1 MGLEEFRKRCLS
13 LANLVFFS
21 EYRRYVRNCCVV
33 ATILCYYRCCQFI
46 ASSFDF
52 DFELEEC
59 VRKGMNI
66 DNMKYEKQGLRALE
80 QNSGIN

>member
-1 MGLEEFRKRCLS
+1 M
-13 LANLVFFS
+13 
-21 EYRRYVRNCCVV
+21 V
-33 ATILCYYRCCQFI
+33 ATILCYSRCCQFI

-59 VRKGMNI
+59 VRNGMNI